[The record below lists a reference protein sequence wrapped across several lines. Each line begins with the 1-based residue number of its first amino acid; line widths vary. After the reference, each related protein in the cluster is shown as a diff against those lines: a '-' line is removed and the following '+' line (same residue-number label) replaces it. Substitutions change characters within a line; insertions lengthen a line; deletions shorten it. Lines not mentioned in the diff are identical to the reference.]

1 MMQSS
6 RIGLIAAA
14 LLVGLGCAGA
24 TAKPGKQYAQKGVLP
39 IPPVLVVYDFAVDTS
54 SVMVDTFGPNF
65 IHNPNNPS
73 KENATARAVAS
84 SLSEALVE
92 ELGKRGIHAKR
103 AGSSTPPVD
112 AVVVKGQF
120 LTIEE
125 GDRTKRMLIGFGAGA
140 EKLQIRVQAYQVTER
155 GLRRLAESEGE
166 AYGDKMPGMAVPLG
180 AGAAMGNV
188 ARSAAISGGMNV
200 MQEVRAGLDKAAKN
214 MAKELADRAKSF
226 YTRQGWL

>member
-1 MMQSS
+1 MMRPS
-6 RIGLIAAA
+6 RIGLIALA

-24 TAKPGKQYAQKGVLP
+24 TANRGKQYAQDGVLP
-39 IPPVLVVYDFAVDTS
+39 RPPVLVVYDFAVDTD

-65 IHNPNNPS
+65 FQNTNNPS
-73 KENATARAVAS
+73 KENATARAVAN

-92 ELGKRGIHAKR
+92 ELDKRGIHAQR
-103 AGSSTPPVD
+103 AASSTPPVD

-125 GDRTKRMLIGFGAGA
+125 GDRATRMLIGFGRGA

-155 GLRRLAESEGE
+155 GLRRLVESEGE
-166 AYGDKMPGMAVPLG
+166 AYGDKMPGMAVPMG
-180 AGAAMGNV
+180 AGAAMGKV

-200 MQEVRAGLDKAAKN
+200 MQEVRAGLDAAAKN
-214 MAKELADRAKSF
+214 MAKELADRAVSF
-226 YTRQGWL
+226 YTRQGWR

>member
-1 MMQSS
+1 M
-6 RIGLIAAA
+6 
-14 LLVGLGCAGA
+14 VGLGCAGA
-24 TAKPGKQYAQKGVLP
+24 TAKPGKQYAQDAVLP
-39 IPPVLVVYDFAVDTS
+39 RPPVLVVYDFAVDTD

-65 IHNPNNPS
+65 IQDTNNPS
-73 KENATARAVAS
+73 KENATARAVAN
-84 SLSEALVE
+84 SLSVALVE

-103 AGSSTPPVD
+103 AGSPAPPVD

-125 GDRTKRMLIGFGAGA
+125 GDRTKRMLIGFGMGA

-166 AYGDKMPGMAVPLG
+166 AYGDKMPGMAVPIG
-180 AGAAMGNV
+180 AGAAMGNA

-200 MQEVRAGLDKAAKN
+200 MQEVSGGLDKAAKN

-226 YTRQGWL
+226 YTRHGWL